1 MWIVPSQIV
10 EPAIIMGEGLGPGA
24 EVFKKGW
31 RKKKKEGME
40 GLGYTL
46 GSGRAGDGKIVVAME
61 SGQLVLIH
69 WENQRL

>member
-31 RKKKKEGME
+31 RKKKKKGWRVWVTPWEVAELGM
-40 GLGYTL
+40 
-46 GSGRAGDGKIVVAME
+46 GR
-61 SGQLVLIH
+61 
-69 WENQRL
+69 